1 MTATP
6 LRVLLVWDDEDDDL
20 RVRDRLAEDYPA
32 LALEWAHTCAA
43 GRAALARRAHDIALV
58 ADRLGTRSEP
68 DLLREA
74 RGTAPLGPAI
84 IPTGA
89 GDAAVAAGA
98 SGVLDTR
105 HLDTPSLVSAIRA
118 ARGQAELAAARDV
131 LGATLDG
138 AGTIL
143 AVNAVW
149 RCFAAA
155 NGLRAASQAIRG
167 TITWPSATPPP
178 GMPMRRRWPRPSAP
192 SWRGPARPSPGNT
205 PATPPTGGAGS
216 PSVSPPARG
225 RAMIA
230 YEDITARRLASIVPT
245 NQRPAG
251 GDVAVSRPRH
261 VPVQPAYRAPSGG
274 CERHRNVKR
283 RGADSTPRDRTR
295 YLLTIGITGRI
306 IYAERSWAGHGARQY
321 AQATCSVSTSRAIAS
336 RGRANPP
343 RHV

>member
-43 GRAALARRAHDIALV
+43 GLAALARRAHDIALV

-84 IPTGA
+84 ILTGA
-89 GDAAVAAGA
+89 GDAAVAAGAAVA

-138 AGTIL
+138 AGIIL

-205 PATPPTGGAGS
+205 PATPPDGRRWFAVRVTPCVRAG
-216 PSVSPPARG
+216 PG
-225 RAMIA
+225 RAMVA

-261 VPVQPAYRAPSGG
+261 VPVRPAYRAPSGG
-274 CERHRNVKR
+274 CERHRHVKR
-283 RGADSTPRDRTR
+283 RGADRTP
-295 YLLTIGITGRI
+295 GIAPGTFLPLGLPVASATLSAAGRI
-306 IYAERSWAGHGARQY
+306 VARVRMHKRPV
-321 AQATCSVSTSRAIAS
+321 A
-336 RGRANPP
+336 
-343 RHV
+343 

>member
-43 GRAALARRAHDIALV
+43 GLAALARRAHNIALV

-84 IPTGA
+84 ILTGA
-89 GDAAVAAGA
+89 GDAAVAAGAAVA

-138 AGTIL
+138 AGIIL

-216 PSVSPPARG
+216 PSVSPPAWG
-225 RAMIA
+225 RAPGGQW
-230 YEDITARRLASIVPT
+230 SPT
-245 NQRPAG
+245 RTSPPA
-251 GDVAVSRPRH
+251 DSPRSG
-261 VPVQPAYRAPSGG
+261 PPSGRSCSTG
-274 CERHRNVKR
+274 SPRRSSPPTR
-283 RGADSTPRDRTR
+283 RG
-295 YLLTIGITGRI
+295 
-306 IYAERSWAGHGARQY
+306 W
-321 AQATCSVSTSRAIAS
+321 
-336 RGRANPP
+336 
-343 RHV
+343 